1 MDTIKA
7 LQIIMAALSA
17 ALIKEF
23 YDTTN
28 GQETTKRFVA
38 ETLMGTLLGT
48 IVGFILQKYIQD
60 VLYLMGLT
68 AASSIIISGPE
79 GLEKIITLIFK
90 IKGIKL
96 DIKDEDN
103 NKK

>member
-1 MDTIKA
+1 
-7 LQIIMAALSA
+7 MAALSA

-23 YDTTN
+23 YDTTKE
-28 GQETTKRFVA
+28 QENTKRFIA

-68 AASSIIISGPE
+68 AASSVIIHGPE
-79 GLEKIITLIFK
+79 GLEKVINLIFK
-90 IKGIKL
+90 IKGVKL
-96 DIKDEDN
+96 DVSDDED
-103 NKK
+103 